1 MRIKICGIRNES
13 DLAAALSASPD
24 AVGFLVGQVHP
35 SPDFILACTARRL
48 ARSLPPFVQPWL
60 VTHYSSPE
68 EVLEIANDAAVWNIQ
83 LHGGSTP
90 EEVLEL
96 ADAAAITNIQLH
108 GESTPEEVSAIR
120 DALPPCAKLVRAI
133 HPGPQ
138 SAFFEYAE
146 FAPLL
151 DAFLIDTFNPKTGQV
166 GGTGLT
172 GNWLRATRFVQESPI
187 PVILAGGLTPSN
199 VARAIERVRPYAVDV
214 NTGVKTS
221 ADRTESA
228 ALCRAFVKA
237 ARLADLS

>member
-1 MRIKICGIRNES
+1 MRIKICGIRNEP
-13 DLAAALSASPD
+13 DLAAALAASPD

-60 VTHYSSPE
+60 VTHYSKPE
-68 EVLEIANDAAVWNIQ
+68 EVLD
-83 LHGGSTP
+83 
-90 EEVLEL
+90 L

-146 FAPLL
+146 FVPLL

-172 GNWLRATRFVQESPI
+172 GNWLRAARFVQESPI

-214 NTGVKTS
+214 NTGVKTP

-237 ARLADLS
+237 ARLADF

>member
-60 VTHYSSPE
+60 VTHYSKPE
-68 EVLEIANDAAVWNIQ
+68 EVLD
-83 LHGGSTP
+83 
-90 EEVLEL
+90 L

-108 GESTPEEVSAIR
+108 GESTPEEVSDIR
-120 DALPPCAKLVRAI
+120 DALPPCAKIVRAI
-133 HPGPQ
+133 HPEPQ

-146 FAPLL
+146 FVPLL

-172 GNWLRATRFVQESPI
+172 GNWLRAARFVQESPI

-199 VARAIERVRPYAVDV
+199 VARAIERVQPYAVDV
-214 NTGVKTS
+214 NTGVKTP

-237 ARLADLS
+237 ARLADF

>member
-48 ARSLPPFVQPWL
+48 ARSLPPFVQPWM
-60 VTHYSSPE
+60 VTHYSK
-68 EVLEIANDAAVWNIQ
+68 
-83 LHGGSTP
+83 P

-108 GESTPEEVSAIR
+108 GESTPEEVSAI
-120 DALPPCAKLVRAI
+120 PCAKLVRAI